1 MSKETFDPTIRN
13 KSQNRPFSDVLNKH
27 ASRRSILKSG
37 AGFAGL
43 SMLSGMGIASL
54 TGCGSDSK
62 SDKGPVQSSVKLGFD
77 SIAGSK
83 TDAVVVPPGY
93 SAQVL
98 AAWGEPLNDTASDFD
113 SSAEISSTSQN
124 NAMGMHHDGMHF
136 FPIDGSSED
145 GLLCVNHEYLD
156 QKALHLNGA
165 TKQTPTAGRPAEEVR
180 KEIAAHGV
188 SVVRVK
194 KGSDGQWA
202 IVKNDPLN
210 RRYTGETEMEIR
222 GPLRGSSKLAT
233 KYSANGTK
241 ARGTLNNCGNGISP
255 WGTYLT
261 NEENWPGYFVTDGTK
276 TVQADAKRLGLSQK
290 LSQFDNK
297 GALVRKTGSRYGW
310 ETAAGAEDEQND
322 EFTRFNNTPSGEDAT
337 KDYRNEARGHGYITE
352 IDPYTNSK
360 AQKRTSLGRF
370 RHECSVYGKLTKGE
384 PVVFYSG
391 HDGRFE
397 YIYKF
402 VSDAKWDPA
411 DANPSDRLKTGNK
424 YLDKGSLYAAKF
436 EDDGKGQ
443 WILLDPDTPIA
454 GGLTLS
460 DKVGS
465 MEDIILNTPQAAD
478 EVGATPMDRPEWATV
493 DPFTGSVYFT
503 LTNNTKR
510 TDSTNPANPRLNNA
524 FGHIIRWDEKDDNTF
539 EWDIFVFGSA
549 QGQAEA
555 VNRSGLTEMNQF
567 ASPDGLLF
575 DPRGILWV
583 QTDNGASEVTSYTND
598 QMLAVVP
605 SKMRTDD
612 GKQAVIN
619 SNNQDAL
626 RRFFVGPNGC
636 EVTGITYTPDYK
648 TIMVNIQHPG
658 NWPQT
663 SDAALATNGTVRPR
677 AATVVITKD
686 DGGLI
691 GE

>member
-13 KSQNRPFSDVLNKH
+13 KSNNRPFSDVLNKH

-43 SMLSGMGIASL
+43 SMLSGMGVATSL
-54 TGCGSDSK
+54 SGCK
-62 SDKGPVQSSVKLGFD
+62 PQEPVKTQSTVELGFN

-83 TDAVVVPPGY
+83 TDAVVVPQGY

-98 AAWGEPLNDTASDFD
+98 APWGEPINDNASDFD
-113 SSAEISSTSQN
+113 PLSEISSEDQN

-136 FPIDGSSED
+136 FPINGSSED
-145 GLLCVNHEYLD
+145 GLLCINHEYID
-156 QKALHLNGA
+156 QNALHLNGA
-165 TKQTPTAGRPAEEVR
+165 TKQTSTTGRPAEEVR

-194 KGSDGQWA
+194 KALNGEWFV
-202 IVKNDPLN
+202 VKNDPLN

-233 KYSANGTK
+233 KYSNNGTK

-261 NEENWPGYFVTDGTK
+261 NEENWPGYFVVDGNTL
-276 TVQADAKRLGLSQK
+276 VSPDAERLGLAQK
-290 LSQFDNK
+290 LSQFDEN
-297 GALVRKTGSRYGW
+297 GALVRRTGSRYGW
-310 ETAAGAEDEQND
+310 ETAAGADDEQND
-322 EFTRFNNTPSGEDAT
+322 EFTRFNNTPMGYDAT
-337 KDYRNEARGHGYITE
+337 QDYRNESRGHGYITE

-360 AQKRTSLGRF
+360 AQKRTALGRF
-370 RHECSVYGKLTKGE
+370 RHECSVYGKLTEGE

-402 VSDAKWDPA
+402 VSDAKWEAA
-411 DANPSDRLKTGNK
+411 DATPTNRLAIGNK
-424 YLDKGSLYAAKF
+424 YMDKGSLYVAQF
-436 EDDGKGQ
+436 TEDGKGQ
-443 WILLDPDTPIA
+443 WILLAPET
-454 GGLTLS
+454 LTTDGKMLA

-493 DPFTGSVYFT
+493 DPFTGTVYFT

-510 TDSTNPANPRLNNA
+510 KEDTNPANPRLNNA
-524 FGHIIRWDEKDDNTF
+524 FGHVIRWDENDDNTF
-539 EWDIFVFGSA
+539 DWDIFVFGSA
-549 QGQAEA
+549 EGQAA
-555 VNRSGLTEMNQF
+555 DVNRSGLTELNQF
-567 ASPDGLLF
+567 ASPDGMAF

-583 QTDNGASEVTSYTND
+583 QTDNGADEVTDYTND

-605 SKMRTDD
+605 SKLRTED
-612 GKQAVIN
+612 GSQATLDA
-619 SNNQDAL
+619 SNQDAL

-636 EVTGITYTPDYK
+636 EVTGITLTPDQK

-658 NWPQT
+658 NWPAGD
-663 SDAALATNGTVRPR
+663 DATVAANGTVRPR